1 MTVYM
6 PRPMRRS
13 EGATSGLLVGAPVQ
27 AATSWSEFAGNAN
40 WIRSRGACLVP
51 FFSPSFTV
59 TAGSTKTFHFRV
71 KTRDV
76 AIERV
81 WGFLVRRSTL
91 ATATTA
97 TIRAPASTGTS
108 VAYSVPS
115 VRDLVMP
122 VTYIETVASKATA
135 TVDLTFDIAASGGDV
150 ELEGISCYEQDRA
163 GLANDTTDFGVMI
176 DTVRGGE
183 PILAVENL
191 SAYGVMRSLANLDAR
206 RTGIYHW
213 AYPAESPIQRTAN
226 TYDPVLALGM
236 PVQAAKLLVSGVTGD
251 VKWSCYAKVTS
262 GTGKVNLKTSDSGVN
277 SEISVTGT
285 SFAWQTAA
293 DIAINCDDFAEDD
306 GRQGGAWDEVT
317 WEIKGGGGG
326 DTLSVAAVS
335 VWVDSAA

>member
-1 MTVYM
+1 MTVYT
-6 PRPMRRS
+6 PRPLRRS

-27 AATSWSEFAGNAN
+27 AGGSWSEFAGNAN
-40 WIRSRGACLVP
+40 WIRSKGACLVP
-51 FFSPSFTV
+51 FFSPSYTIASG
-59 TAGSTKTFHFRV
+59 TTRTFHFRV
-71 KTRDV
+71 KTRNV

-81 WGFLVRRSTL
+81 WGFLVRRASST
-91 ATATTA
+91 TATTA

-108 VAYSVPS
+108 VAYSVP
-115 VRDLVMP
+115 VTRDLVQP

-150 ELEGISCYEQDRA
+150 ELEGVSCYEQDRA

-183 PILAVENL
+183 PILAVENT

-213 AYPAESPIQRTAN
+213 SYPAEAPITRTTAS
-226 TYDPVLALGM
+226 YDTVLALGM
-236 PVQAAKLLVSGVTGD
+236 PVCAALLNAAATTGA
-251 VKWSCYAKVTS
+251 VKWSAYAKVAGGS
-262 GTGKVNLKTSDSGVN
+262 GKIKLVTSDSGVS
-277 SEISVTGT
+277 SEITVTGT

-293 DIAINCDDFAEDD
+293 DVDINCDDFAEPD
-306 GRQGGAWDEVT
+306 GLRSSTWDELN
-317 WEIKGGGGG
+317 WQIQG
-326 DTLSVAAVS
+326 DGSNALSVAAVS